1 MESNIDINIDS
12 FESEECAIC
21 LEDIVSNSMTILN
34 CGHVL
39 HTDCL
44 LLYANHRIRNTYTS
58 IPCPVC
64 RHPLLSEN
72 DSHEVDQPQENP
84 EDTFELE
91 SNDAAVHFRRPYN
104 STYRVVDIVPLKL
117 LIICACFWSL
127 ILSFIF
133 IIGHMLEYRVY
144 ESDLSDK

>member
-64 RHPLLSEN
+64 RHPLLSE
-72 DSHEVDQPQENP
+72 HEEDDQPQENP

-91 SNDAAVHFRRPYN
+91 SNDAVVYFRRRPITTN
-104 STYRVVDIVPLKL
+104 RGKTFLFFF
-117 LIICACFWSL
+117 ICACFCTSL
-127 ILSFIF
+127 SIFMYIISF
-133 IIGHMLEYRVY
+133 MLNNPISD
-144 ESDLSDK
+144 SDLSSDK

>member
-21 LEDIVSNSMTILN
+21 LEDIISNSMTILN

-44 LLYANHRIRNTYTS
+44 LLYANHRIRNTYTN

-64 RHPLLSEN
+64 RHPLLSEQE
-72 DSHEVDQPQENP
+72 SHEEDQPQENP
-84 EDTFELE
+84 EDSFELE
-91 SNDAAVHFRRPYN
+91 SNDAVVHFRRPITAN
-104 STYRVVDIVPLKL
+104 PGKTFLSIF
-117 LIICACFWSL
+117 ICACFCTSL
-127 ILSFIF
+127 SVFMYIF
-133 IIGHMLEYRVY
+133 SYMLNNPIFD
-144 ESDLSDK
+144 SDLSSDK

>member
-12 FESEECAIC
+12 FESEECSIC
-21 LEDIVSNSMTILN
+21 LEDIVSDSITILD

-64 RHPLLSEN
+64 RHPLLSGN
-72 DSHEVDQPQENP
+72 DLQEEDQPQENT

-91 SNDAAVHFRRPYN
+91 SNDTVVHFRRRPITINPGNTFRIIFLCTCFCTSLSIFMYIF
-104 STYRVVDIVPLKL
+104 TYMLDNG
-117 LIICACFWSL
+117 
-127 ILSFIF
+127 IF
-133 IIGHMLEYRVY
+133 D
-144 ESDLSDK
+144 SDLSSDK

>member
-21 LEDIVSNSMTILN
+21 LEDIVSDSMTILD

-72 DSHEVDQPQENP
+72 DLQEEDQPQENT

-91 SNDAAVHFRRPYN
+91 SNDTVVHFRRRPNTVNPGNTFRIIFWCTCFCTSLSIFMYIF
-104 STYRVVDIVPLKL
+104 TYMLDNR
-117 LIICACFWSL
+117 
-127 ILSFIF
+127 IF
-133 IIGHMLEYRVY
+133 D
-144 ESDLSDK
+144 SDLSSDK